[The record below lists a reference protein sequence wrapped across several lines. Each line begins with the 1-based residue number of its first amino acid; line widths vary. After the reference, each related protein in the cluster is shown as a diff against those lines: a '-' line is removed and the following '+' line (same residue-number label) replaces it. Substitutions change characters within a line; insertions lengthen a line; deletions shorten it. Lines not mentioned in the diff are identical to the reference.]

1 MDKEFLNA
9 EEASELLQI
18 NEKKLYK
25 LAHDGEIPATKVTGK
40 WLFPFDELVRFLN
53 LSSLKNLKYRY
64 KLTPSA
70 GKLILMTGSDDP
82 LLQLILGW
90 FNKEYPEMLMFYS
103 NVGSK
108 KGLDIL
114 KNGLSHIAL
123 SHIYDPSE
131 DTYNIEAVKE
141 IEKKNNNFVVI
152 NLFDRELG
160 FIYKDRKA
168 DSFNEI
174 ADKKLKFIN
183 RPPNSGTRILA
194 DYILSRENLSPENI
208 VGYDQEVSSHL
219 EIAENI
225 AEGKADIG
233 IGNAFYVDLFGLD
246 FDIVKTESFDMILD
260 KDFYFSEEYQ
270 LFLEF
275 LNKEDIKS
283 AIDSFKGYSSENT
296 GKIKI

>member
-25 LAHDGEIPATKVTGK
+25 LAHDGDIPATKVTGK
-40 WLFPFDELVRFLN
+40 WLFPFNELVKFLN
-53 LSSLKNLKYRY
+53 LSSLKNLKFRY

-90 FNKEYPEMLMFYS
+90 FNKEYPEMLVFYS
-103 NVGSK
+103 NVGSR
-108 KGLDIL
+108 KGLNIL

-131 DTYNIEAVKE
+131 DTYNTEAVK
-141 IEKKNNNFVVI
+141 KVDKNNNSFVVV

-160 FIYKDRKA
+160 FIYRDNKA
-168 DSFNEI
+168 DSFREI

-183 RPPNSGTRILA
+183 RPQNSGTRILA
-194 DYILSRENLSPENI
+194 DYILNREKLNPGNI
-208 VGYDQEVSSHL
+208 AGYDKEVSSHL
-219 EIAENI
+219 EIAEHI

-233 IGNAFYVDLFGLD
+233 ISNAFYVDLFGLN
-246 FDIVKTESFDMILD
+246 FDRVKTESFDMVLE

-275 LNKEDIKS
+275 LKKEDIRS
-283 AIDSFKGYSSENT
+283 AIDSFKGYSSVNT